1 MPAELI
7 DGKAIAA
14 AIRADIARAVA
25 RRQSTARRPPGL
37 AVVLIGDDPASHSYV
52 RSKTQACQEA
62 GFVSLQI
69 DRPAQT
75 SQAELLDI
83 VDSLN
88 ANPVVDGILV
98 QLPLPR
104 HIDPDAVLERIAP
117 DKDVDG
123 FHPVNVGRLVLGQPG
138 FVPCTPKGIVEL
150 LVRSQVP
157 TRGALAVVVGRSNIV
172 GKPVAQLLVRKG
184 PGGDATVVVCHTG
197 TRDLAA
203 MTRQADILIA
213 AAGQPETIDGS
224 MIKPGAVVIDVGVN
238 RIADVTRARG
248 WRLVGDVAFE
258 SARQIAS
265 RITPVPGGVGPMTI
279 AMLLQNTL
287 ESAQRRD
294 PLPE

>member
-14 AIRADIARAVA
+14 TIRADIARQVAERQAVL
-25 RRQSTARRPPGL
+25 RRPPGL

-62 GFVSLQI
+62 GFVSIQI

-75 SQAELLDI
+75 TQQELLDI
-83 VDSLN
+83 VDGLN

-104 HIDPDAVLERIAP
+104 HIDPDAVIERIAP

-123 FHPVNVGRLVLGQPG
+123 FHPVNVGRLALGQSG
-138 FVPCTPKGIVEL
+138 FVPCTPKGIIEL

-172 GKPVAQLLVRKG
+172 GKPVAQLLMRKG

-224 MIKPGAVVIDVGVN
+224 MLKPGAVVIDVGVN
-238 RIADVTRARG
+238 RIADASRARG
-248 WRLVGDVAFE
+248 WRLVGDVAFD
-258 SARQIAS
+258 SARQVAA

-294 PLPE
+294 PME